1 MVREIGS
8 REKHQETVAIAQARH
23 SEVMNPGQRGQS
35 EAGEWKPE
43 VAPTGVVTGWLW
55 DASWWGDS
63 GNGVSFHSAGQGL
76 SHPGEGWPSTDQRE
90 WTPSKGHSCARWLSY
105 PLLCNKLP
113 PNLLSW
119 NIYLFSPYAVLCLVA
134 QLCLTL
140 WPRGLKPSR
149 LLCPWRFSRQ
159 EYWSRSHAFLQGI
172 SPTQGLNPGLPH
184 CRWILGSMYT
194 RQVGSLGTIRGY
206 PVLFALWERYP
217 VMLVLDFSRK
227 VEESKFYMKSSHFK
241 ILVFNLKKFF

>member
-8 REKHQETVAIAQARH
+8 REKNQETVAIAQARH
-23 SEVMNPGQRGQS
+23 SEVLNPGQRGQS
-35 EAGEWKPE
+35 EVGEWKSE

-76 SHPGEGWPSTDQRE
+76 SHPGEGWPSTDRRE
-90 WTPSKGHSCARWLSY
+90 WMPSKGHSCARWLSY
-105 PLLCNKLP
+105 LLLCNKLP

-119 NIYLFSPYAVLCLVA
+119 NIYLFSPYAVLCLVP

-159 EYWSRSHAFLQGI
+159 EYWSRLPCLPPGNLPNPGIEPRSPPLQVNSWEQVYRASGI
-172 SPTQGLNPGLPH
+172 TGNHQGLPCIICSVGTLPGNASA
-184 CRWILGSMYT
+184 W
-194 RQVGSLGTIRGY
+194 
-206 PVLFALWERYP
+206 FFE
-217 VMLVLDFSRK
+217 
-227 VEESKFYMKSSHFK
+227 KSWRVK
-241 ILVFNLKKFF
+241 ILYEILPFKNTGL